1 MNIFVRGRGL
11 RLAPYAGRTYDVI
24 RKIRGTGG
32 IVMDGPG
39 TLRFRRSR
47 YLDIEQADP
56 IDIDP
61 ALEKDLGDN
70 TGTELYH
77 PCTVQYTG
85 NTELNGGTIDFGG
98 FSLTNMTLTGKGGT
112 VLNAAFERLRISNT
126 NIVFGSGVTFGGT
139 TRFDFADIEA
149 SDGDKIV
156 VGRYSAE
163 PPNVSKWR
171 ARNTARNLKATFSVA
186 DGVIS
191 AEFKS
196 TGAVVLIR

>member
-1 MNIFVRGRGL
+1 
-11 RLAPYAGRTYDVI
+11 
-24 RKIRGTGG
+24 
-32 IVMDGPG
+32 MDGPG
-39 TLRFRRSR
+39 TLCFRRSR

-70 TGTELYH
+70 TGTELYN

-139 TRFDFADIEA
+139 TRFDFAGA
-149 SDGDKIV
+149 QVTSGDKFV
-156 VGRYSAE
+156 VGRYDGEA
-163 PPNVSKWR
+163 PDVSRWR
-171 ARNTARNLKATFSVA
+171 GRNLPKKNLKTIFTAA
-186 DGVIS
+186 DGVIL
-191 AEFKS
+191 AEFDD
-196 TGAVVLIR
+196 TGVVILVR